1 MMPPSRAYCSDVRVY
16 TDWLANGHHP
26 RANGYLGCHAHFF
39 KDFGDMQVTISLSL
53 SLSLSLLSPSLM
65 PSHTTAIQAYNALHH
80 LMAGYRVTFN
90 KPASAL
96 EQGLE
101 FDQHSQQYVDP
112 RMNRIADGLRAVAYL
127 PQN

>member
-1 MMPPSRAYCSDVRVY
+1 
-16 TDWLANGHHP
+16 
-26 RANGYLGCHAHFF
+26 
-39 KDFGDMQVTISLSL
+39 
-53 SLSLSLLSPSLM
+53 M

-96 EQGLE
+96 
-101 FDQHSQQYVDP
+101 DQHSQQYVDP